1 MLAQIGSFVPAEAA
15 TIGVVDRI
23 FTRVG
28 ATDFLAQGL
37 STFMVEMT
45 ETANILR
52 QATARSLVVLDEV
65 GRGTGTSDGQAI
77 AQAVAENLAQEIR
90 AKTLFTT
97 HYHELAGLADAIPG
111 IANARLAVRE
121 EQDEVMFLYT
131 VAPGAAQKSYGVYVA
146 QLAGLPSP
154 VVQRAK
160 DLLRNWQTDRNTDV
174 YVAEAG
180 PAGLTKN
187 GRMPSQDAQPVLA
200 RLARIDPLH
209 TTPLDALR
217 VLAELKKLAEG
228 EI

>member
-1 MLAQIGSFVPAEAA
+1 MQ
-15 TIGVVDRI
+15 
-23 FTRVG
+23 RV
-28 ATDFLAQGL
+28 
-37 STFMVEMT
+37 
-45 ETANILR
+45 R
-52 QATARSLVVLDEV
+52 
-65 GRGTGTSDGQAI
+65 
-77 AQAVAENLAQEIR
+77 
-90 AKTLFTT
+90 
-97 HYHELAGLADAIPG
+97 
-111 IANARLAVRE
+111 
-121 EQDEVMFLYT
+121 
-131 VAPGAAQKSYGVYVA
+131 
-146 QLAGLPSP
+146 
-154 VVQRAK
+154 